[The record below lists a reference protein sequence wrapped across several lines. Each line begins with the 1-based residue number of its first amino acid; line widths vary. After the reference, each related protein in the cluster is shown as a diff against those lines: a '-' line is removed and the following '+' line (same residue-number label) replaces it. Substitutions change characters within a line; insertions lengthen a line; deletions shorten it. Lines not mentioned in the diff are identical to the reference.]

1 MDKEYTKRASKK
13 DKELKTFNMYGKNT
27 TKGLRRKMEI
37 LEITESKSNLE
48 KHNKK

>member
-37 LEITESKSNLE
+37 IESKPNMQN
-48 KHNKK
+48 NKKLN